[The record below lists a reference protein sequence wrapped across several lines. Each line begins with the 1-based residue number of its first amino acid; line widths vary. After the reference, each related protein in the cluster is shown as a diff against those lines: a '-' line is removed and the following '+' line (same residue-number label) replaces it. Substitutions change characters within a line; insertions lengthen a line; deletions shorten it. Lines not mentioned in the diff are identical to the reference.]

1 MRLADNNENLE
12 NYWMPFTA
20 NAGFKADPR
29 MIERADGMYYYDAAG
44 RKILDSCAGLYTHAA
59 GHCHP
64 AIVSAVEEQL
74 HKLDYAMAFQFGHS
88 GAFELAA
95 RIAELTPGN
104 LDKVFFTNSGSEAVE
119 TSLKIALNYHAAQSE
134 PQRVRFVGRE
144 KGYHGVNFGGLS
156 VGGIARNKSGFGAGL
171 PHVHHMRNPYSA
183 DNRFT
188 PGQAETGWE
197 FADDLEQIVQTYGAD
212 TIAACI
218 VEPIAG
224 SAGIFVPPKGYL
236 KRLREIC
243 DAHGILLIFDEVIC
257 GFGRTGEAF
266 GAQSFGV
273 TPDIITMAKALTNGT
288 IPMGAVAVDTPIYD
302 AIVAGKAENTVEL
315 FHGYTY
321 SGHPV
326 ACAAGLAALNVYR
339 DEGLFA
345 RSKKLSSKLSELV
358 FGLRD
363 LNIVRDIRCYG
374 MLAGIDLEPGD
385 TPGARGFDLMRQ
397 CFEAGLV
404 VRTSGDSFV
413 LAPAFIASEEQL
425 EEMIAIIRKSLANYM
440 K

>member
-1 MRLADNNENLE
+1 MSEIDPME

-29 MIERADGMYYYDAAG
+29 MIERAVGMYYYDADD
-44 RKILDSCAGLYTHAA
+44 RQILDSCAGLYTHAA

-74 HKLDYAMAFQFGHS
+74 HRLDYAMAFQFGHT
-88 GAFELAA
+88 GAFELAT

-104 LDKVFFTNSGSEAVE
+104 LDKIFFTNSGSEAVE
-119 TSLKIALNYHAAQSE
+119 TSLKIALNYHAARGE

-156 VGGIARNKSGFGAGL
+156 VGGIARNKNGFGAGL
-171 PHVHHMRNPYSA
+171 PHVHHMRNPYGPES
-183 DNRFT
+183 RFSK
-188 PGQAETGWE
+188 GQPEDGFE
-197 FADDLEQIVQTYGAD
+197 FANDLEQIVQTYGAD

-236 KRLREIC
+236 QRLREIC
-243 DAHGILLIFDEVIC
+243 DEHGILLIFDEVIC

-273 TPDIITMAKALTNGT
+273 TPDILTMAKALTNGT
-288 IPMGAVAVDTPIYD
+288 IPMGGVAVRTFIYD
-302 AIVAGKAENTVEL
+302 AIADGKAENTIEL

-339 DEGLFA
+339 DEKLFE
-345 RSKKLSSKLSELV
+345 RSKKLSGKLNELV

-363 LNIVRDIRCYG
+363 LNIIRDVRSYG
-374 MLAGIDLEPGD
+374 MLAGVDLEPGAI
-385 TPGARGFDLMRQ
+385 PGERGYDLMRR
-397 CFEAGLV
+397 CFEEGLV
-404 VRTSGDSFV
+404 LRTSGDTFV
-413 LAPAFIASEEQL
+413 LSPALIAEEVQL
-425 EEMIAIIRKSLANYM
+425 EEMISIIRKSLS
-440 K
+440 

>member
-1 MRLADNNENLE
+1 MVENDNLE

-20 NAGFKADPR
+20 NARFKSNPR
-29 MIERADGMYYYDAAG
+29 MIKQAEGMYYYDANG

-64 AIVSAVEEQL
+64 AIVNAVEAQL
-74 HKLDYAMAFQFGHS
+74 RSLDYAMAFQFGHS

-119 TSLKIALNYHAAQSE
+119 TSLKIALNYHAAKGE

-156 VGGIARNKSGFGAGL
+156 VGGIARNKNGFATGL
-171 PHVHHMRNPYSA
+171 PHVHHIRNAYSPE
-183 DNRFT
+183 NFFSE
-188 PGQAETGWE
+188 GQPETGYE
-197 FADDLEQIVQTYGAD
+197 FADDLEQIVRTYGAD

-236 KRLREIC
+236 QRLRKIC
-243 DAHGILLIFDEVIC
+243 DTHGILLIFDEVIC

-266 GAQSFGV
+266 GAQAFDV
-273 TPDIITMAKALTNGT
+273 IPDIITMAKALTNGT
-288 IPMGAVAVDTPIYD
+288 IPMGAVAINTTIYD
-302 AIVAGKAENTVEL
+302 QIVAGKEENTVEL

-339 DEGLFA
+339 DEGLFE
-345 RSKKLSSKLSELV
+345 RSKALSSKLSALV

-363 LNIVRDIRCYG
+363 LNIVRDIRSYG
-374 MLAGIDLEPGD
+374 MLAGIDLEPDVATGD
-385 TPGARGFDLMRQ
+385 RGYDLMRY
-397 CFEAGLV
+397 CFEDGLV
-404 VRTSGDSFV
+404 LRTSGDSFV
-413 LAPAFIASEEQL
+413 LAPALIANNDQL
-425 EEMIAIIRKSLANYM
+425 EEMIAIIRKSLVRYM
-440 K
+440 A